1 MLTLQRELLTTL
13 LHPVSKSRKG
23 GDSHVSAGQASSVH
37 PPAAPRLPA
46 VAERVEVSVHPVRAL
61 KFARA
66 QGTRFVSE
74 LKEFLRFPSVSSQ
87 PERAGDVSK
96 CANWLAR
103 HLQAIGLERVR
114 IIPTRGN
121 PIVYASWLR
130 APGRPTLIIYGH
142 YDVIPGEPASA
153 WHTPPFTP
161 TVKNRNVHA
170 RGAADDKGQLFSHV
184 KALESWLRTER
195 SLPVNVKCIFEGEE
209 EIGSPHLTSFI
220 ARNQRALRA
229 DAAVISDTRMLAP
242 DRPAL
247 SYAQRGG
254 LRAELKIT
262 GPRHE
267 LHSGNFGGAVLNP
280 VQALCEMI
288 ASLHDTHGHVAI
300 PGFYDDVRHWGEKER
315 AFMAR
320 TGPTDHEILQ
330 DAQVER
336 GWGESGFSL
345 YERTTI
351 RPALTL
357 NGMAG
362 GHYGHGSKS
371 IIAASAIA
379 KLGFRL
385 VPDQNPQKI
394 AQLFRDHI
402 ARITP
407 AAVHS
412 SVRTFAPIEPAL
424 VDRNHPALKAAAF
437 AYKKGFGSPPVF
449 IRSGGSIP
457 VVNTFQQ
464 ILGCPAVLMGF
475 GLPDDQIHGPNEK
488 FHLPNFYKAIATSIW
503 YLAAA
508 AKLRSAQSLQRKME
522 WRTQ

>member
-1 MLTLQRELLTTL
+1 VD
-13 LHPVSKSRKG
+13 PS
-23 GDSHVSAGQASSVH
+23 
-37 PPAAPRLPA
+37 
-46 VAERVEVSVHPVRAL
+46 RAL
-61 KFARA
+61 NYARA
-66 QGTRFVSE
+66 HRPRFVSE
-74 LKEFLRFPSVSSQ
+74 LKQFLSFPSVSSQ
-87 PERAGDVSK
+87 PENAKDIRN
-96 CANWLAR
+96 CAAWLAR
-103 HLQAIGLERVR
+103 HLQAIGLNRVR

-130 APGRPTLIIYGH
+130 ATGRPTLIIYGH
-142 YDVIPGEPASA
+142 YDVIPGEPVRA
-153 WHTPPFTP
+153 WKTPPFTP
-161 TVKNRNVHA
+161 TVKNGNVHA
-170 RGAADDKGQLFSHV
+170 RGADDDKGQLFSHV

-220 ARNQRALRA
+220 ARNRRALRA
-229 DAAVISDTRMLAP
+229 DAAVISDTRMLAT
-242 DRPAL
+242 DRPAI

-254 LRAELKIT
+254 LRAEVKIT

-280 VQALCEMI
+280 LQALCEII
-288 ASLHDTHGHVAI
+288 ASLHDSHGHVAI
-300 PGFYDDVRHWGEKER
+300 PGFYDDVREWDEKER

-320 TGPTDHEILQ
+320 TGPTDDDILR

-336 GWGESGFSL
+336 GWGEPGFSL

-357 NGMAG
+357 NGVAG
-362 GHYGHGSKS
+362 GHYGLGSKS

-379 KLGFRL
+379 KLSFRL
-385 VPDQNPQKI
+385 VLDQNPRKI
-394 AQLFRDHI
+394 AKLFREHI
-402 ARITP
+402 ARLTP
-407 AAVHS
+407 PAVRS
-412 SVRTFAPIEPAL
+412 ALRIFAPIEPAL

-437 AYKKGFGSPPVF
+437 AYKKGFGFLPVF

-475 GLPDDQIHGPNEK
+475 GLPDDQIHAPNEK
-488 FHLPNFYKAIATSIW
+488 FHLANFYKAIATSIW
-503 YLAAA
+503 YMTAAPR
-508 AKLRSAQSLQRKME
+508 LRTSQTDQREIE
-522 WRTQ
+522 WRAI

>member
-1 MLTLQRELLTTL
+1 MRL
-13 LHPVSKSRKG
+13 
-23 GDSHVSAGQASSVH
+23 VSALNYASSFQ
-37 PPAAPRLPA
+37 
-46 VAERVEVSVHPVRAL
+46 S
-61 KFARA
+61 K
-66 QGTRFVSE
+66 FVSE
-74 LKEFLRFPSVSSQ
+74 LKEFLGFPSVSSQ
-87 PERAGDVSK
+87 PERVGDLRK
-96 CANWLAR
+96 CAGWLAR
-103 HLQAIGLERVR
+103 HLQGIGLERVS
-114 IIPTRGN
+114 IIPTLGN
-121 PIVYASWLR
+121 PIVYGSWLR
-130 APGRPTLIIYGH
+130 ATGRPTLIIYGH
-142 YDVIPGEPASA
+142 YDVIPGEPVRA
-153 WHTPPFTP
+153 WKTPPFTP
-161 TVKNRNVHA
+161 TVKNGNVHA
-170 RGAADDKGQLFSHV
+170 RGAADDKGQLFCHI
-184 KALESWLRTER
+184 KAIESWLQTGR

-220 ARNQRALRA
+220 TRNRRALRA

-242 DRPAL
+242 DRPAI

-254 LRAELKIT
+254 LRAEVEIT

-280 VQALCEMI
+280 VQALCEI
-288 ASLHDTHGHVAI
+288 VAGLHDAHGRVTI
-300 PGFYDDVRHWGEKER
+300 PGFYDDVRRWSDKER

-320 TGPTDHEILQ
+320 TGPTDQDILQ
-330 DAQVER
+330 DAQVEQ

-362 GHYGHGSKS
+362 GHYAHGSKS

-379 KLGFRL
+379 KFGFRL
-385 VPDQNPQKI
+385 VPDQDPQKI
-394 AQLFRDHI
+394 ARGFRDHI
-402 ARITP
+402 TRITP
-407 AAVHS
+407 AEVRS
-412 SVRTFAPIEPAL
+412 SVRTYAPIEPAL

-437 AYKKGFGSPPVF
+437 AYKKGFGASPVF

-503 YLAAA
+503 YLAAS
-508 AKLRSAQSLQRKME
+508 AKLRSAQSIESEREREME
-522 WRTQ
+522 GRTQ